1 MHSRF
6 LATFLPL
13 SQLALQRILHFPG
26 VPTPSAPFFKTFLIE
41 FFQPLR
47 IYL

>member
-6 LATFLPL
+6 LAAFLPL

-26 VPTPSAPFFKTFLIE
+26 VPTPSSPFFKSFLIE
-41 FFQPLR
+41 FLQTLR
-47 IYL
+47 IYW